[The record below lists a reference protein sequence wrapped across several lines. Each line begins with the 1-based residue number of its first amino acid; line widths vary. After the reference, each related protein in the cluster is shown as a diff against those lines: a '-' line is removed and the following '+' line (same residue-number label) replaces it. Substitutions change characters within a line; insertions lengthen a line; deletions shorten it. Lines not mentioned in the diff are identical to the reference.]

1 MAKTARQVARIK
13 IISRHR
19 AACERKGE
27 GKAYTRCQCPK
38 ALYWYSGGKEQVV
51 SADTCDYQEAER
63 KANEKQANFERVAS
77 GVPEY
82 VTVSGAVE
90 LYLASKKASGYE
102 QKSLDKLALIFGDR
116 FATFFAQ
123 RGVIYLKDIKR
134 AELETWLATW
144 TGAAST
150 KGKVQGRVIGFFEWA
165 VVSEMIDRNP
175 ALGLEKIK
183 GARDVAPALALT
195 DEQFSE
201 VLDAIDAL
209 THRGEDDVERLRS
222 LALLQ
227 RWSGLAIRDALTIER
242 KASLR
247 TRTAITNSTSAAQR
261 RASKCT
267 LPSRREWGTRFLA

>member
-1 MAKTARQVARIK
+1 MATTARRVARVK
-13 IISRHR
+13 VISRHR
-19 AACERKGE
+19 ADCERKGDR
-27 GKAYTRCQCPK
+27 KAYVRCQCPE
-38 ALYWYSGGKEQVV
+38 ALYWYAEGKEQVV

-63 KANEKQANFERVAS
+63 KANEKQATFERVPS

-183 GARDVAPALALT
+183 GARDVAPALTLT

-247 TRTAITNSTSAAQR
+247 TRTAITNSTPAAQR